1 MDFLNEF
8 FMVWMIDDDSWRER
22 GLIHMLMG
30 NKTNMKFDALLGSGK
45 RRDVF
50 VLSMLCMTLQPTLT
64 FSTAGSVM
72 STSREPKL
80 VLIALMVG
88 IALISAPWYGSV
100 GSIEPM
106 ILGAPRWAII
116 QMLSFVV
123 IFFLGIVA
131 AALWKPPQNEATK
144 AVKMDMAGV
153 APSEAETASTEHGPG
168 KM

>member
-1 MDFLNEF
+1 MHFWIRKKTGCFCPFHALYDFTA
-8 FMVWMIDDDSWRER
+8 
-22 GLIHMLMG
+22 H
-30 NKTNMKFDALLGSGK
+30 
-45 RRDVF
+45 
-50 VLSMLCMTLQPTLT
+50 QPTLT

-88 IALISAPWYGSV
+88 IALISAPWYGSI